1 MSHPRFEAM
10 LFERGD
16 LEGRER
22 LALEQHLQ
30 ECDICQR
37 LASQWLVVEGQLQK
51 APMAEPAPGFT
62 LRFQER
68 LGLQRRTRRTWTMIG
83 VGIVAAVALLAVAIL
98 IGQSLLPIIS
108 PGIRYL
114 LKSITSLMIFGGLMQ
129 ALTDFVGLLIERLVA
144 NISPSTL
151 LSYSALFSGMAVI
164 WITTMYKL
172 NFQSSFQEVGK

>member
-1 MSHPRFEAM
+1 
-10 LFERGD
+10 
-16 LEGRER
+16 
-22 LALEQHLQ
+22 
-30 ECDICQR
+30 
-37 LASQWLVVEGQLQK
+37 
-51 APMAEPAPGFT
+51 
-62 LRFQER
+62 
-68 LGLQRRTRRTWTMIG
+68 MIG

-129 ALTDFVGLLIERLVA
+129 AFTDFVGLLIERLVA